1 MLITLIVI
9 HKNSILTMIVVSLAK
24 IREYHGG
31 FTSVWDAFSINLT
44 EFEQIFSLTETTF
57 NIFDTDHNGLIDALE
72 LFAGLILFA
81 DAKAEEKIRCKNII

>member
-1 MLITLIVI
+1 M
-9 HKNSILTMIVVSLAK
+9 AK

-57 NIFDTDHNGLIDALE
+57 NIFDTDHNGLIDSLE
-72 LFAGLILFA
+72 LFSGMILFS
-81 DAKAEEKIRCKNII
+81 DAKAEEKIRCKQNSSHL